1 MFYKNITHFFVI
13 INKYTEKYL
22 YQTYLNLKKA
32 FISELDG
39 GKGIFASLFTVMDS
53 ITGGPIR
60 TAIVSIVGI
69 GAAIKGISDA
79 IESAKFEKA
88 EQLTEGFDDA
98 KTSIDEYKVKVDELK
113 TELENGIRDISDY
126 SGISHFFT
134 L

>member
-1 MFYKNITHFFVI
+1 MTN
-13 INKYTEKYL
+13 
-22 YQTYLNLKKA
+22 NLKYKDK
-32 FISELDG
+32 FSENINNG
-39 GKGIFASLFTVMDS
+39 QGILSSLFDVLNS

-98 KTSIDEYKVKVDELK
+98 
-113 TELENGIRDISDY
+113 R
-126 SGISHFFT
+126 
-134 L
+134 